1 MRTVHTELLEI
12 AFDEGGPEN
21 GPPGLLLHGW
31 PDAPRGWG
39 AIAAALTQKA
49 CIRSHRIFEARPTR
63 FLSNE
68 TPCVGAGVALAQDA
82 IDLADQLG
90 VGQFAVVGHD
100 WGGQSCLCARSALS
114 GTSHKYHSPGSC
126 VSTAWT
132 LQNSP
137 VRSGQTLLISM
148 VPLRRRRHG
157 EGPARSVRIYAHT
170 MGHLESRRLVRRG
183 RVFTDCEELS
193 EPRLGR
199 DRIERLS
206 FPLARRRSLGFALR
220 SAAAETQRSGNN
232 IHSNSNDPGNV
243 GFL

>member
-1 MRTVHTELLEI
+1 MRR
-12 AFDEGGPEN
+12 AAG
-21 GPPGLLLHGW
+21 
-31 PDAPRGWG
+31 AQSRPRF
-39 AIAAALTQKA
+39 TQKA
-49 CIRSHRIFEARPTR
+49 CIRSHRIFEALVQRGFCPAKPLVSVPVW
-63 FLSNE
+63 LSRR
-68 TPCVGAGVALAQDA
+68 
-82 IDLADQLG
+82 
-90 VGQFAVVGHD
+90 
-100 WGGQSCLCARSALS
+100 GQSCLYARSALS

-137 VRSGQTLLISM
+137 VRSGQTLLVSM

-157 EGPARSVRIYAHT
+157 EGPERSIRICAHT

-183 RVFTDCEELS
+183 GVFTDCEELS

-220 SAAAETQRSGNN
+220 SAAAETRRRGNN